1 MRNKSKQVEGTLNP
15 YTESLVV
22 HQVLGHKRG
31 YPLTRLRADLDDI
44 NPEWIEE
51 SIASLGRAGSWPSS
65 APAFTRRQRCSGSMT
80 WTWSLAGSGKCSGEI
95 PR

>member
-1 MRNKSKQVEGTLNP
+1 MRNKSKQVKGALNP

-22 HQVLGHKRG
+22 QQVLGHKRG

-51 SIASLGRAGSWPSS
+51 SIASLQRSGVVVVKRTRIHPS
-65 APAFTRRQRCSGSMT
+65 AALQRIDDLDMV
-80 WTWSLAGSGKCSGEI
+80 AI
-95 PR
+95 

>member
-22 HQVLGHKRG
+22 HQALGHTRG

-51 SIASLGRAGSWPSS
+51 SIASLERAGVVAVKRTCIHPS
-65 APAFTRRQRCSGSMT
+65 AALQRIDDLNMV
-80 WTWSLAGSGKCSGEI
+80 AI
-95 PR
+95 

>member
-1 MRNKSKQVEGTLNP
+1 MRNKSKQVEGALNP

-51 SIASLGRAGSWPSS
+51 SIASLERAGVVAVKRTRIHPSVVL
-65 APAFTRRQRCSGSMT
+65 QRVDDLDMV
-80 WTWSLAGSGKCSGEI
+80 AI
-95 PR
+95 